1 MSEVSN
7 TPWSDFKE
15 SDYTIEQ
22 WRRACLISPP
32 QASDSKAEYKLPVK
46 EPSGALNRN
55 GCHSAAA
62 ALAGARGGIN
72 ASTESQKAAAKKLVS
87 LYRNQLEEDPP
98 ASLLRLSGESVQM
111 SEEVDE
117 FLAHY
122 GVKGMRWGVRKRSE
136 GGGSSE
142 PTRKERRAQK
152 NREIV
157 TARSRQAARERNFQE
172 AQAEFIV
179 ARTNKGQDRA
189 ERMMRQME
197 REYYTHPDAA
207 TAQRMT
213 SGEKW
218 ATGLT
223 LVGFGL
229 SAASLVARAGRV

>member
-1 MSEVSN
+1 MVVSN

-32 QASDSKAEYKLPVK
+32 QASDSKAEYKLPIK

-111 SEEVDE
+111 SEEVDD

-122 GVKGMRWGVRKRSE
+122 GVKGMKWGVRRNRVSGDSSSSAKPKRL
-136 GGGSSE
+136 
-142 PTRKERRAQK
+142 TRKEKRVEKKAFYEAKASRILNKALEDPEVLVSIRTPNSPYPTIATGREFVSHVTRGGMFDIRATDIFAEK
-152 NREIV
+152 TSDGYV
-157 TARSRQAARERNFQE
+157 RN
-172 AQAEFIV
+172 
-179 ARTNKGQDRA
+179 
-189 ERMMRQME
+189 ERMNE
-197 REYYTHPDAA
+197 RYRPS
-207 TAQRMT
+207 R
-213 SGEKW
+213 
-218 ATGLT
+218 
-223 LVGFGL
+223 
-229 SAASLVARAGRV
+229 